1 MPSKGLHGHP
11 GPKVLIVGGTL
22 GKLYIHSIKK
32 NPHKIPI
39 SSCKTPAFSTSRM
52 WFLDKIVDKWRW
64 HRILFIDLRQLLEHK
79 TLGHMENAVPGTQ
92 SHSLSPS
99 LQASGEWVECPW
111 QKKNYCISVHL
122 NQQLFQ
128 VRISLKSSLHLLFV
142 LCFLRTPFFHCR
154 CWTAWLG
161 SASSWFCR
169 WQWREAQ
176 EVNGA
181 FISFLE
187 KVLLILWRGSKGDK
201 TIGKNIEAL
210 WSQ

>member
-1 MPSKGLHGHP
+1 MKVAQNTVHRPQTAAGAQDTWTHGKCCPQDTEPQPFPLTP
-11 GPKVLIVGGTL
+11 GIRRVSRLSMT
-22 GKLYIHSIKK
+22 KK
-32 NPHKIPI
+32 
-39 SSCKTPAFSTSRM
+39 
-52 WFLDKIVDKWRW
+52 
-64 HRILFIDLRQLLEHK
+64 
-79 TLGHMENAVPGTQ
+79 
-92 SHSLSPS
+92 
-99 LQASGEWVECPW
+99 
-111 QKKNYCISVHL
+111 KKNYCISVHP